1 MSSIGVRQFDCLPPR
16 CLEVLSGVAAPLRDA
31 VEADPAKGIAAD
43 DLPELDLR
51 SESSLCIITSL
62 VPVCAT

>member
-1 MSSIGVRQFDCLPPR
+1 MSSIGVRQFDCLPRR

-31 VEADPAKGIAAD
+31 VEAEPGKGITAD

-51 SESSLCIITSL
+51 SESSLCIITSF
-62 VPVCAT
+62 VPVWGT